1 MCLNVM
7 GLAQT
12 GQGHEEGEKNPKSNQ
27 KKKKKKK
34 KILNLILKKCN
45 EIYTLINTVF
55 KQSCID

>member
-12 GQGHEEGEKNPKSNQ
+12 GQGHEEGEKNPKSNH
-27 KKKKKKK
+27 KKKKKK